1 MPLREPMTD
10 TEIIHLAQRR
20 CWLKLAAVCATT
32 GFIAPAMA
40 LSLSD
45 LTNADASNGIKAA
58 LAQGAQVAVSQ
69 LGQQGGFWNN
79 AQLRIPL
86 PGYLGDAAKMLRRFG
101 QGRYVDEV
109 EHGINRAAE
118 AAVPM
123 GKDVLVGA
131 VQSMSVDDAKR
142 ILTGGNNSVTDFF
155 ATKTRQPLNQRFL
168 PVVTEA
174 TGQVGVMQQYNQLVS
189 KASAFG
195 VGSNKLDLNQ
205 YVTGKTLD
213 GLYTV
218 IGEQERQIRQ
228 NPMAS
233 ASAVVRQVF
242 GAIK

>member
-1 MPLREPMTD
+1 M
-10 TEIIHLAQRR
+10 
-20 CWLKLAAVCATT
+20 
-32 GFIAPAMA
+32 
-40 LSLSD
+40 
-45 LTNADASNGIKAA
+45 
-58 LAQGAQVAVSQ
+58 
-69 LGQQGGFWNN
+69 
-79 AQLRIPL
+79 
-86 PGYLGDAAKMLRRFG
+86 
-101 QGRYVDEV
+101 
-109 EHGINRAAE
+109 
-118 AAVPM
+118 
-123 GKDVLVGA
+123 
-131 VQSMSVDDAKR
+131 
-142 ILTGGNNSVTDFF
+142 
-155 ATKTRQPLNQRFL
+155 
-168 PVVTEA
+168 TEA